1 MNETIIKNSKQLFF
15 NQVRGVIEELNDG
28 EEFCN
33 ITLTVGHENNRN
45 VNFVLR
51 KKHYDDLI
59 NDFNI
64 GDKVSVRF
72 YVASRKKHDRWYT
85 TANLLEMQ
93 KEL

>member
-1 MNETIIKNSKQLFF
+1 MNDTIIKNSKQLFF

-33 ITLTVGHENNRN
+33 VTLKVGHENNRN
-45 VNFVLR
+45 VNLVLR
-51 KKHYDDLI
+51 KKHFEELV
-59 NDFNI
+59 NDVVI
-64 GDKVSVRF
+64 GDKVSARF

-93 KEL
+93 KEN

>member
-1 MNETIIKNSKQLFF
+1 MNDTIIKNSKQLFF

-33 ITLTVGHENNRN
+33 VTLKVGHENNRN
-45 VNFVLR
+45 VNLVLR
-51 KKHYDDLI
+51 KKHFEELV
-59 NDFNI
+59 NDVAI
-64 GDKVSVRF
+64 GDKVSARF

-93 KEL
+93 KEN

>member
-1 MNETIIKNSKQLFF
+1 MNDTINKNSKQLFF

-33 ITLTVGHENNRN
+33 VTLKVGHENNRN
-45 VNFVLR
+45 VNLVLR
-51 KKHYDDLI
+51 KKHFEELV
-59 NDFNI
+59 NDVVI
-64 GDKVSVRF
+64 GDKVSARF

-93 KEL
+93 KEN